1 VSGLGS
7 REKARVAAAAALE
20 KVAED
25 LVALDVSGVVSFAD
39 VFVIATG
46 RSERHVRSI
55 ADAIAEAAALA
66 GEPPLGVEGYDE
78 GRWVLIDLADVIV
91 HVFLAEARAHYD
103 LERLWSD
110 APLLEL
116 GLQDAAVRPVGGASA
131 RSERKAQ
138 PRSEP

>member
-20 KVAED
+20 KLAED

-66 GEPPLGVEGYDE
+66 GEAPLGVEGYDE
-78 GRWVLIDLADVIV
+78 GRWVLIDLADVIA

-110 APLLEL
+110 APLLDL
-116 GLQDAAVRPVGGASA
+116 GLSDAAMRPLSA